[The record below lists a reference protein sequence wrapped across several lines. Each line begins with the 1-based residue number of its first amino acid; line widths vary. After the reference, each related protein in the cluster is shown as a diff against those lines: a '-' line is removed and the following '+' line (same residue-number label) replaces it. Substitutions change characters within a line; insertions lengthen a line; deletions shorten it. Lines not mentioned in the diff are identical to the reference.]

1 MDEVSESRILKPTR
15 IFEEDFFRN
24 GVANGDKR
32 QQKAENLDRL
42 DALYRHWE
50 GLSLSLE
57 KQAEDFEKRLQEE
70 RDRTDA
76 QMRQLRKC
84 YVPNSLL
91 LKFLSEINSF
101 ENFFSLQ
108 IIVFQS
114 IFFLLFFCFFFFF
127 IYLILFEARLRYYL
141 LVVTASL
148 Q

>member
-101 ENFFSLQ
+101 ENFFLLLDNCIPVYFLSP
-108 IIVFQS
+108 
-114 IFFLLFFCFFFFF
+114 FFLFFFSF
-127 IYLILFEARLRYYL
+127 LF
-141 LVVTASL
+141 T
-148 Q
+148 